1 MEYHILSTLDFNF
14 TFPTALRFLEGYMKI
29 VGEDRDTMYYALFL
43 IELALIDI
51 RMLQY
56 KPSIIAAAA
65 LSLAF
70 KEQQHLYG
78 GS

>member
-1 MEYHILSTLDFNF
+1 
-14 TFPTALRFLEGYMKI
+14 MKI
-29 VGEDRDTMYYALFL
+29 VGEDRDTMYYALCL
-43 IELALIDI
+43 VELALIDI

-65 LSLAF
+65 LSLAY

-78 GS
+78 GG